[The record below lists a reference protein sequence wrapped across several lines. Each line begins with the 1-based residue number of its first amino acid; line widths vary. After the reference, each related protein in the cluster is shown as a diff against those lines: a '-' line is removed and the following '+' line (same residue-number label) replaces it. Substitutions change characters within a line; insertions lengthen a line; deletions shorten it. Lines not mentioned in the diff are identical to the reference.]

1 MESGDVVAKKPPLR
15 SGPDDAVFSQARIV
29 DLLALNQQLV
39 ALDAAG
45 VRLGLGRRRGE
56 LSQRLNLLEEEL
68 PRRVAA
74 GDSTEQTLEFLAIT
88 VSPSYRG
95 LIEEWLVGADLTASL
110 DRHRAAAE
118 AACSVPRTLAYRL
131 AYPVFVAILACLGLA
146 LMGHTTLPVV
156 EATYSDLREPVGGG
170 VAWAQQIRSTSFV
183 WVWALPIALLAGLFW
198 VRRDRPG
205 RRTSTKA
212 PTRNQC
218 AKVSYSLASL
228 LRSGLSQGVAMPL
241 AALSGGLA
249 AKSPR
254 PPLLA
259 WAEAGASTEDAASA
273 SDFIAIGD
281 FYRNLAQRRVRR
293 STTLAPIVACVVL
306 GGGATLI
313 YALALFVPVVDLL
326 WTLAY

>member
-1 MESGDVVAKKPPLR
+1 MDSDYQVAKNHFLR
-15 SGPDDAVFSQARIV
+15 LGFNNPVFSQAKIA

-39 ALDAAG
+39 ALDAVK
-45 VRLGLGRRRGE
+45 VRLGVGVQGGE
-56 LSQRLNLLEEEL
+56 LSRRLNLLKEEL

-74 GDSTEQTLEFLAIT
+74 GDSSEQILEFLAIT

-118 AACSVPRTLAYRL
+118 AASSVHRTLAYRL

-156 EATYSDLREPVGGG
+156 EATYSDLREPVGSG
-170 VAWAQQIRSTSFV
+170 VAWAQQLRSTSFV
-183 WVWALPIALLAGLFW
+183 WVWGLPIALFAGLFW
-198 VRRDRPG
+198 VRRDRPW
-205 RRTSTKA
+205 RRTGTKT

-241 AALSGGLA
+241 AASSGGLA
-249 AKSPR
+249 AKSHR

-259 WAEAGASTEDAASA
+259 WAEAGSSTEDAASA

-281 FYRNLAQRRVRR
+281 FYRNLAQRKVRR